1 MNQHKQKYTI
11 NEHKLTIINTY
22 RRNRMLISE
31 IQTATNGM
39 STRYSRPPLPP
50 PKSKEKKSISN
61 KPLLKYFF

>member
-39 STRYSRPPLPP
+39 STRYSRPPLFLPQNR
-50 PKSKEKKSISN
+50 KKKN
-61 KPLLKYFF
+61 LLATNHF